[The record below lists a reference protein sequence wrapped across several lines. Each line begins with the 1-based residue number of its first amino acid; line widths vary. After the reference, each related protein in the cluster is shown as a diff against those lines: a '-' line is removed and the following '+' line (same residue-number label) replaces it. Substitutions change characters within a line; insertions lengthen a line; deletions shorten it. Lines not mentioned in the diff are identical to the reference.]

1 MSCSTR
7 DHSVDVAFAEDGISR
22 EGGDGSAQCRRSVI
36 YDCLVIFWCHN
47 SITGVVLML
56 FVIIFCSEEL
66 DIDLRDIYYK
76 LRCVLLPLPQFGF
89 KRQIVRENPDFWG
102 PLTVVLLYSLVSL
115 YGQFRVSFYTE
126 ERSFKSKA

>member
-1 MSCSTR
+1 MRAKCNL
-7 DHSVDVAFAEDGISR
+7 
-22 EGGDGSAQCRRSVI
+22 QLPC
-36 YDCLVIFWCHN
+36 YFWCHN
-47 SITGVVLML
+47 SIMGVVLML

-115 YGQFRVSFYTE
+115 YGQFRVSFYTD
-126 ERSFKSKA
+126 